1 MRRADEPTANA
12 VAEDLELC
20 GAPPARYICGDDP
33 RFERTSIFD
42 AAFNRV
48 LIYRSINLHSAD
60 IGPAF
65 IFDANPTSG
74 RLTANTFFYYR

>member
-1 MRRADEPTANA
+1 M
-12 VAEDLELC
+12 
-20 GAPPARYICGDDP
+20 
-33 RFERTSIFD
+33 FERTVSFA

-48 LIYRSINLHSAD
+48 IVYRSINLHSAD

-65 IFDANPTSG
+65 AFDGNPRCG

>member
-1 MRRADEPTANA
+1 M
-12 VAEDLELC
+12 
-20 GAPPARYICGDDP
+20 
-33 RFERTSIFD
+33 FERTLSLE

-65 IFDANPTSG
+65 GFDANPKTG

>member
-1 MRRADEPTANA
+1 M
-12 VAEDLELC
+12 
-20 GAPPARYICGDDP
+20 
-33 RFERTSIFD
+33 FERTQTF
-42 AAFNRV
+42 AAVFNRV

-65 IFDANPTSG
+65 AFDADPRRG